1 MIVNPVSMRME
12 SETDPAA
19 SDAAAGTAIT
29 GHTGK
34 KERRTMR
41 IQHLDPSA
49 REDLLRDLLK
59 RSPDQYGAY
68 EAQVAQILE
77 EVRKRR

>member
-1 MIVNPVSMRME
+1 
-12 SETDPAA
+12 
-19 SDAAAGTAIT
+19 
-29 GHTGK
+29 
-34 KERRTMR
+34 MR

-68 EAQVAQILE
+68 EAQVALL
-77 EVRKRR
+77 RAAARRLRRANRQ

>member
-1 MIVNPVSMRME
+1 
-12 SETDPAA
+12 
-19 SDAAAGTAIT
+19 
-29 GHTGK
+29 
-34 KERRTMR
+34 MR

-77 EVRKRR
+77 EVREKGDEALFAYTERFDGAKLMTLPT

>member
-1 MIVNPVSMRME
+1 
-12 SETDPAA
+12 
-19 SDAAAGTAIT
+19 
-29 GHTGK
+29 
-34 KERRTMR
+34 MR

-77 EVRKRR
+77 EVREREMRRCLPIQNALTGRSFPGRPSL